1 MLKLIMDK
9 VIASLTASVNGKKP
23 ANAAGDAHFRSIC
36 AGVAVKMIYRILTAG
51 GYHRLP
57 VPLIPDLLPAQSF
70 VSPASYQPNLLPP
83 PGPSQ
88 MSAFCKTLI
97 FHVPALPFPA
107 YPPLRIAV
115 TR

>member
-1 MLKLIMDK
+1 MRVPTTRRMLKLIMGK

-23 ANAAGDAHFRSIC
+23 ANAAGGAHFRSIC
-36 AGVAVKMIYRILTAG
+36 ARLADKTIYRILTAG
-51 GYHRLP
+51 GYHRWS
-57 VPLIPDLLPAQSF
+57 VPLPTDLLPAQSF
-70 VSPASYQPNLLPP
+70 AV

-97 FHVPALPFPA
+97 FHFLAPLFPPH
-107 YPPLRIAV
+107 PPGRIAV

>member
-1 MLKLIMDK
+1 MIMGK

-23 ANAAGDAHFRSIC
+23 ANAAGGAHFRSIC
-36 AGVAVKMIYRILTAG
+36 ARLADKTIYRILTAG

-57 VPLIPDLLPAQSF
+57 H
-70 VSPASYQPNLLPP
+70 

-97 FHVPALPFPA
+97 FHFLAPPFP
-107 YPPLRIAV
+107 PHPTGRIAV